1 MFIEAENI
9 RKSYGRKT
17 AVLNSTSFHA
27 ASGEYIAIV
36 GANGCGKST
45 LVNILIGKIKPDSGT
60 VAMGETVKTK
70 KQKKSWF
77 KGLKAEFKK
86 IVWPDQ
92 KSLTKETAAVVIVSV
107 VVGVIISVVDL
118 IARFG
123 IEFLV
128 K

>member
-1 MFIEAENI
+1 M
-9 RKSYGRKT
+9 K
-17 AVLNSTSFHA
+17 L
-27 ASGEYIAIV
+27 
-36 GANGCGKST
+36 
-45 LVNILIGKIKPDSGT
+45 L
-60 VAMGETVKTK
+60 
-70 KQKKSWF
+70 KQKNRK
-77 KGLKAEFKK
+77 KAG
-86 IVWPDQ
+86 WPDQ

>member
-1 MFIEAENI
+1 
-9 RKSYGRKT
+9 
-17 AVLNSTSFHA
+17 
-27 ASGEYIAIV
+27 
-36 GANGCGKST
+36 
-45 LVNILIGKIKPDSGT
+45 
-60 VAMGETVKTK
+60 MGETVKTK

-92 KSLTKETAAVVIVSV
+92 KSLTKETAAFVIVSV

>member
-1 MFIEAENI
+1 
-9 RKSYGRKT
+9 
-17 AVLNSTSFHA
+17 
-27 ASGEYIAIV
+27 
-36 GANGCGKST
+36 
-45 LVNILIGKIKPDSGT
+45 
-60 VAMGETVKTK
+60 MGETVKPK

>member
-1 MFIEAENI
+1 
-9 RKSYGRKT
+9 
-17 AVLNSTSFHA
+17 
-27 ASGEYIAIV
+27 
-36 GANGCGKST
+36 
-45 LVNILIGKIKPDSGT
+45 
-60 VAMGETVKTK
+60 MGETVKTK

-123 IEFLV
+123 IEFFV

>member
-1 MFIEAENI
+1 
-9 RKSYGRKT
+9 
-17 AVLNSTSFHA
+17 
-27 ASGEYIAIV
+27 
-36 GANGCGKST
+36 
-45 LVNILIGKIKPDSGT
+45 
-60 VAMGETVKTK
+60 MGETVKTK

-118 IARFG
+118 LARFG

>member
-1 MFIEAENI
+1 
-9 RKSYGRKT
+9 
-17 AVLNSTSFHA
+17 
-27 ASGEYIAIV
+27 
-36 GANGCGKST
+36 
-45 LVNILIGKIKPDSGT
+45 
-60 VAMGETVKTK
+60 MGETVKTK

-77 KGLKAEFKK
+77 KGLKAEIKK

>member
-1 MFIEAENI
+1 
-9 RKSYGRKT
+9 
-17 AVLNSTSFHA
+17 
-27 ASGEYIAIV
+27 
-36 GANGCGKST
+36 
-45 LVNILIGKIKPDSGT
+45 
-60 VAMGETVKTK
+60 MGETVKTK

-123 IEFLV
+123 FEFLV

>member
-1 MFIEAENI
+1 
-9 RKSYGRKT
+9 
-17 AVLNSTSFHA
+17 
-27 ASGEYIAIV
+27 
-36 GANGCGKST
+36 
-45 LVNILIGKIKPDSGT
+45 
-60 VAMGETVKTK
+60 MGETVKTK

-118 IARFG
+118 ITRFG

>member
-1 MFIEAENI
+1 
-9 RKSYGRKT
+9 
-17 AVLNSTSFHA
+17 
-27 ASGEYIAIV
+27 
-36 GANGCGKST
+36 
-45 LVNILIGKIKPDSGT
+45 
-60 VAMGETVKTK
+60 MGETVKTK

-77 KGLKAEFKK
+77 IGLKAEFKK

>member
-1 MFIEAENI
+1 M
-9 RKSYGRKT
+9 
-17 AVLNSTSFHA
+17 L
-27 ASGEYIAIV
+27 
-36 GANGCGKST
+36 
-45 LVNILIGKIKPDSGT
+45 
-60 VAMGETVKTK
+60 
-70 KQKKSWF
+70 KQKTEKSWF

>member
-1 MFIEAENI
+1 
-9 RKSYGRKT
+9 
-17 AVLNSTSFHA
+17 
-27 ASGEYIAIV
+27 
-36 GANGCGKST
+36 
-45 LVNILIGKIKPDSGT
+45 
-60 VAMGETVKTK
+60 MGETVKTT

>member
-1 MFIEAENI
+1 
-9 RKSYGRKT
+9 
-17 AVLNSTSFHA
+17 
-27 ASGEYIAIV
+27 
-36 GANGCGKST
+36 
-45 LVNILIGKIKPDSGT
+45 
-60 VAMGETVKTK
+60 MGETVKTK

-86 IVWPDQ
+86 IVWRDQ

>member
-1 MFIEAENI
+1 
-9 RKSYGRKT
+9 
-17 AVLNSTSFHA
+17 
-27 ASGEYIAIV
+27 
-36 GANGCGKST
+36 
-45 LVNILIGKIKPDSGT
+45 
-60 VAMGETVKTK
+60 MGETVKTK

-92 KSLTKETAAVVIVSV
+92 KSLTKETAAGVIVSV

>member
-1 MFIEAENI
+1 
-9 RKSYGRKT
+9 
-17 AVLNSTSFHA
+17 
-27 ASGEYIAIV
+27 
-36 GANGCGKST
+36 
-45 LVNILIGKIKPDSGT
+45 
-60 VAMGETVKTK
+60 MGETVKRK
-70 KQKKSWF
+70 IQKKSWF